1 MDCNLYASGG
11 TVLRNKGVRCRGSR
25 QQCAYPWFYYS
36 DLSLITDSR
45 LKQWPEQ
52 CEDNSEKVFYLN
64 SNCPEGKIYLQLHHD
79 FSTERMEEDWMENR
93 EDQGRYRDPHG
104 CWDSCAKPGPGCR
117 ACTNESYFHC
127 DLSGLCIHPDLRCDG
142 HPQCHFA
149 EDEAMDICFE
159 KWVASKLVS
168 QFASKKCSSAKYP
181 GTEILSIPCDGIVE
195 CSDFSDEEQCLTF
208 GFITT
213 YILIAICT
221 VIVIIYLAWKFSSKK
236 GNRVSYRKSWNP
248 RRLLSKRAFSTDN
261 TISDLLEKYKNHH
274 DDPVVIEEVNSYMLL
289 CQFTEKIKVRKETS
303 LAFYNNEVKIH
314 QNDESAIF
322 ICMHQKLD
330 PAISHMV
337 YHATFPGR
345 A

>member
-1 MDCNLYASGG
+1 
-11 TVLRNKGVRCRGSR
+11 
-25 QQCAYPWFYYS
+25 
-36 DLSLITDSR
+36 
-45 LKQWPEQ
+45 
-52 CEDNSEKVFYLN
+52 
-64 SNCPEGKIYLQLHHD
+64 
-79 FSTERMEEDWMENR
+79 
-93 EDQGRYRDPHG
+93 
-104 CWDSCAKPGPGCR
+104 
-117 ACTNESYFHC
+117 
-127 DLSGLCIHPDLRCDG
+127 
-142 HPQCHFA
+142 
-149 EDEAMDICFE
+149 MDICFE

-208 GFITT
+208 GLITT